1 MNQKII
7 IYSHNSGVTGS
18 WDDELFKFLKCNN
31 NNIIKVVFPFG
42 KNSIKSI
49 RIVNVRNSIET
60 GKFEAKIKF
69 STPEILSYLKD
80 FFYGLIYGF
89 KFSKGTFLFFGLD
102 NLLALIGLF
111 FKKIKFI
118 KKVAYVIYDY
128 TPVRFNNRFI
138 NNIYNFVDKICL
150 YNSDYILPLSLKMIE
165 GRIKD
170 HNLNRSYIK
179 RIIESPFGNN
189 SLKRKK
195 TEYMNYDKNILVYFG
210 DLIRSKGI
218 ELFVPIALEML
229 NRKKFDFRF
238 YIIGGGE
245 IEYLIINIKKYNLD
259 NYFKIYGSINNHIT
273 VEKILMTCG
282 IAIAPYSSND
292 KNNFSFYA
300 DPGKV
305 KFYLGCGLPIVITD
319 VPPIA
324 KDIEKNQSGLIA
336 EYNSVDFCNKIICI
350 LDNYDI
356 FKNNAIEFGKIFDW
370 NLLFGKSLKNIV

>member
-7 IYSHNSGVTGS
+7 IYSHTTGVTGN
-18 WDDELFKFLKCNN
+18 WDDELFKFLKSKNK
-31 NNIIKVVFPFG
+31 NIIKIDFPFG
-42 KNSIKSI
+42 KYSVKSI
-49 RIVNVRNSIET
+49 RVVNVKNGIEI
-60 GKFEAKIKF
+60 KRFAAKIKF

-111 FKKIKFI
+111 FKKIKFV
-118 KKVAYVIYDY
+118 KKVAYVMYDY

-138 NNIYNFVDKICL
+138 NNIYNFIDKICL
-150 YNSDYILPLSLKMIE
+150 YNADYILPLNLKMLE

-170 HNLNRSYIK
+170 RNLDRFRIK
-179 RIIESPFGNN
+179 KIIETPFGNN

-195 TEYMNYDKNILVYFG
+195 SEYNNYDKNILVYFG
-210 DLIRSKGI
+210 DLIKSKGI
-218 ELFVPIALEML
+218 ELFIPIMLEMI
-229 NRKKFDFRF
+229 NRKKFDFKF

-245 IEYLIINIKKYNLD
+245 IEYLTDNIKKYSLE
-259 NYFKIYGSINNHIT
+259 NYFIIHDRINDHSSI
-273 VEKILMTCG
+273 EKILMLCG
-282 IAIAPYSSND
+282 IAIAPYPSID
-292 KNNFSFYA
+292 KNSFSFYA

-336 EYNSVDFCNKIICI
+336 EYNSIDFCNKILCI
-350 LDNYDI
+350 LDNYEN
-356 FKNNAIEFGKIFDW
+356 FKNNALEFGKIFDW
-370 NLLFGKSLKNIV
+370 NLIFRKSLKNII